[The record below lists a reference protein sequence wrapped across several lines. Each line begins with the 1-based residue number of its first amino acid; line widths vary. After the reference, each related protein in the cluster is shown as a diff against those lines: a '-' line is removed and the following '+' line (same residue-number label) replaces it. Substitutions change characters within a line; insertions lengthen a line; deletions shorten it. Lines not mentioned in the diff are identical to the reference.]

1 MNEELGPAKKEKGNQ
16 VSIRRLRGIK
26 TRFRQLTLRCRA
38 NKTPMTRM
46 IRDHKWRVKNLI
58 QTPKILKIWKW
69 NQTNAEVPKTTKR
82 VDLAAPEMKTKIAAA
97 TKSLDPSQSNTAAA
111 KTKYLKQRNSKIHLK
126 RMQP

>member
-1 MNEELGPAKKEKGNQ
+1 MNEELGPAKKEKDNQ
-16 VSIRRLRGIK
+16 VCIRRLRGIK
-26 TRFRQLTLRCRA
+26 TRFRQLTLRSRA

-97 TKSLDPSQSNTAAA
+97 TKSLDLSQSNTAAA
-111 KTKYLKQRNSKIHLK
+111 KTKYLK
-126 RMQP
+126 